1 MSVAVRTGAA
11 CLHWTSSSL
20 YMSGGGR
27 QDEVFMWRHWHQHLH
42 LAQPQPLHTAT
53 ALDHTQNSTLH
64 TSDWKYFSLTHWNC
78 GKYLR
83 YKNIFKIFPQSPCRQ
98 GRAGEGQGSVR
109 TGAGSSVS
117 PGTAAVILATNG
129 DILCLCW
136 GFVWLMVPGNWSKIK
151 LSSFLA

>member
-83 YKNIFKIFPQSPCRQ
+83 NKNISKIFPQSPCSQ
-98 GRAGEGQGSVR
+98 SRAGEGQGSVR
-109 TGAGSSVS
+109 TGAGTSVS
-117 PGTAAVILATNG
+117 PGHRGGNFGNERWHSLPLLG
-129 DILCLCW
+129 LCLVNGSW
-136 GFVWLMVPGNWSKIK
+136 QLEQN
-151 LSSFLA
+151 